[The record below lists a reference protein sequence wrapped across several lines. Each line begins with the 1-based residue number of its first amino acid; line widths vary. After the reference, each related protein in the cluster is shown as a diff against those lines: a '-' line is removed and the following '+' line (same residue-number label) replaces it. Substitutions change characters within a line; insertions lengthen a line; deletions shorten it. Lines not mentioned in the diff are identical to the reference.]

1 MLVLE
6 VGEMHGLISEAD
18 LRAFD
23 GGDVK
28 ELAGNVLDQE
38 SGVSLVCAVAIN
50 ALLDMPAKAVPAR
63 QRVREAV
70 IETVP
75 RLLLDSW
82 NRADLARYALDN
94 GKVDI

>member
-38 SGVSLVCAVAIN
+38 SGVSLVCAVALN
-50 ALLDMPAKAVPAR
+50 ALLDMPAREMPGK

>member
-1 MLVLE
+1 
-6 VGEMHGLISEAD
+6 MHGLISEAD

-23 GGDVK
+23 GGDAK
-28 ELAGNVLDQE
+28 EFAANVLDQE
-38 SGVSLVCAVAIN
+38 CGVSLVCAVALN
-50 ALLDMPAKAVPAR
+50 ALLDMPVRDMPDK

-75 RLLLDSW
+75 RLLFDSW
-82 NRADLARYALDN
+82 NRADLARYVLYN